1 MENATKALLIAA
13 GVFFGLIVLTA
24 AIFAYTQVVNYYRQ
38 EDEMIRTEQVIK
50 FNRQYDAYI
59 RDDVRGNE
67 LLSIINKIVD
77 YNRRQAD
84 AEGIKF
90 ERMII
95 EINLSG
101 KKSEFKYPKKYDV
114 QNKDIIMDFSN
125 TTNDTNIA
133 KISDIMQTIKNNT
146 GVNYTETQLQRL
158 VADISNIFA
167 PEDFSSTEI
176 SHATPSYLSACQKRN
191 TVVKNTIGKE
201 YDSLSD
207 AEKKALK
214 EATLEYYQFQRFK
227 RAHFDCEKTKVR
239 YNQGTGRIVKL
250 VFKFNGEFE

>member
-95 EINLSG
+95 EIG
-101 KKSEFKYPKKYDV
+101 
-114 QNKDIIMDFSN
+114 
-125 TTNDTNIA
+125 
-133 KISDIMQTIKNNT
+133 
-146 GVNYTETQLQRL
+146 
-158 VADISNIFA
+158 
-167 PEDFSSTEI
+167 
-176 SHATPSYLSACQKRN
+176 
-191 TVVKNTIGKE
+191 
-201 YDSLSD
+201 
-207 AEKKALK
+207 
-214 EATLEYYQFQRFK
+214 
-227 RAHFDCEKTKVR
+227 RAHV
-239 YNQGTGRIVKL
+239 
-250 VFKFNGEFE
+250 